1 MRFGRE
7 HEADVWRRFQ
17 RDMHGTDDRDWIANG
32 GSGRVGPDWMHDMG
46 YFVGFRIAEAYYAQA
61 KDKKA
66 AIRDLLELRDP
77 DAILK
82 ASRYGERFGG

>member
-1 MRFGRE
+1 
-7 HEADVWRRFQ
+7 
-17 RDMHGTDDRDWIANG
+17 
-32 GSGRVGPDWMHDMG
+32 MG

-66 AIRDLLELRDP
+66 AIGDLLELRDP

-82 ASRYGERFGG
+82 TSGYGERFGG